1 MLFHSKK
8 INFKMFEEKAI
19 RLSTSLEAD
28 ALFDSLERAVS
39 QSEYIIIDRSMH
51 DYGPEQIIMRF
62 LDKYKGF
69 IEYYYVDMNVS
80 HGCTYLKLKNK
91 VNAGTHG
98 SYSDLENDYTEDY
111 YMNDCG
117 GYDDFKSSNGT
128 KIEQRLQDVYNLINP
143 VKTDRI
149 LDIGCGR
156 GELSFALSSS
166 GADVTGVDYSAD
178 AIKIAKK
185 TYDGKRD
192 NLQYVQA
199 DIFQMNQLD
208 IYDKIVMA
216 DVVEHIEQDVLE
228 KIFDKIAHSL
238 NDNGILVVH
247 TAPNKD
253 YYDYCYPDMRRAASE
268 FGCYLPCNPRSYYEQ
283 LMHINEQSPET
294 LRTALEKY
302 FKCVCVWTGSVME
315 IDAEKS
321 FEESCRDNQIF
332 AFACNE
338 KSVLEKTVNDISV
351 RPEYERCS
359 VEINA
364 DDLRVK
370 EADKEAY
377 LDIEILNQ
385 GDELLSSRRKYPI
398 NLSYHITD
406 GTGKVIVYDGERT
419 PINDFIRKGSKK
431 MMTMKIR
438 IPDSV
443 CGGVEYSIDITLVAE
458 GCFWLDRDGKNK
470 KRINMIVIEGK

>member
-1 MLFHSKK
+1 MLFHYKK
-8 INFKMFEEKAI
+8 INFKIFEEKAI
-19 RLSTSLEAD
+19 RLSTSLGAD
-28 ALFDSLERAVS
+28 ELFDSLEKAVS
-39 QSEYIIIDRSMH
+39 QSEYIVIDRSMH

-91 VNAGTHG
+91 VSAGTQG
-98 SYSDLENDYTEDY
+98 GYSDLEKAYTEDY
-111 YMNDCG
+111 YLNDCG
-117 GYDDFKSSNGT
+117 GYDDFKNSNGT

-192 NLQYVQA
+192 NLKYVQA
-199 DIFQMNQLD
+199 DIFLMEQLNV
-208 IYDKIVMA
+208 YDKIVMA

-238 NDNGILVVH
+238 NDNGVLVVH

-268 FGCYLPCNPRSYYEQ
+268 FGCYLPCNPRSYFEQ

-302 FKCVCVWTGSVME
+302 FKCVRVWTGSVME

-364 DDLRVK
+364 DDITING
-370 EADKEAY
+370 EARETY
-377 LDIEILNQ
+377 LDIELLNC
-385 GDELLSSRRKYPI
+385 GEELLTSRRRHPI
-398 NLSYHITD
+398 NLSYHIL
-406 GTGKVIVYDGERT
+406 GQEGNVLVYDGERT
-419 PINDFIRKGSKK
+419 PINDFIRKDSRRTI
-431 MMTMKIR
+431 TMKINL
-438 IPDSV
+438 PDMLKK
-443 CGGVEYSIDITLVAE
+443 GMIYDLDITLVAE
-458 GCFWLDRDGKNK
+458 GCFWLDKDGKNK
-470 KRINMIVIEGK
+470 KRISMTIV

>member
-1 MLFHSKK
+1 MLFHYKK
-8 INFKMFEEKAI
+8 INFKIFEKKAI
-19 RLSTSLEAD
+19 RLSTSLGAD
-28 ALFDSLERAVS
+28 ELFDSLEKAVS
-39 QSEYIIIDRSMH
+39 QSEYIVIDRSMH

-91 VNAGTHG
+91 VNAGTQG
-98 SYSDLENDYTEDY
+98 GYSDLEKAYTEDY
-111 YMNDCG
+111 YLNDCG
-117 GYDDFKSSNGT
+117 GYDDFKNSKGT

-192 NLQYVQA
+192 NLKYVQA
-199 DIFQMNQLD
+199 DIFLMEQLD
-208 IYDKIVMA
+208 VYDKIVMA

-238 NDNGILVVH
+238 NDNGGVLVVH

-268 FGCYLPCNPRSYYEQ
+268 FGCYLPCNPRSYFEQ

-364 DDLRVK
+364 DDITING
-370 EADKEAY
+370 EAREAY
-377 LDIEILNQ
+377 LDIELLNF
-385 GDELLSSRRKYPI
+385 GEELLTSRRRHPI
-398 NLSYHITD
+398 NLSYHIL
-406 GTGKVIVYDGERT
+406 GQEGNVLVYDGERT
-419 PINDFIRKGSKK
+419 PINDFIRKDSRRTI
-431 MMTMKIR
+431 TMKINL
-438 IPDSV
+438 PDILKK
-443 CGGVEYSIDITLVAE
+443 GMIYDLDITLVAE
-458 GCFWLDRDGKNK
+458 GCFWLDKDGKNK
-470 KRINMIVIEGK
+470 KRISMTIV

>member
-19 RLSTSLEAD
+19 RLSTSQEAD

-91 VNAGTHG
+91 VNAGIHG

-192 NLQYVQA
+192 NLKYVQA

-208 IYDKIVMA
+208 VYDKIVMA

-228 KIFDKIAHSL
+228 KIFEKIAHSL

-253 YYDYCYPDMRRAASE
+253 YYKYCYPDMRHAASE

-294 LRTALEKY
+294 LRTALKKY

-443 CGGVEYSIDITLVAE
+443 CGG
-458 GCFWLDRDGKNK
+458 G
-470 KRINMIVIEGK
+470 RIQHRYYFGSRRLFLAG